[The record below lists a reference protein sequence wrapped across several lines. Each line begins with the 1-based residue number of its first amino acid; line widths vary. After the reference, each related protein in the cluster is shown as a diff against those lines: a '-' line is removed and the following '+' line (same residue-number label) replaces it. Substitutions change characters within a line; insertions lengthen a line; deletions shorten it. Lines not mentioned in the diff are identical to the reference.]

1 MPTPEVTTGPRPLPA
16 TPGRGQQAGT
26 LIVVV
31 EGVCAAVVAAFL
43 MTGSTMVTATVAV
56 TAVGSLAVVRKRD

>member
-1 MPTPEVTTGPRPLPA
+1 
-16 TPGRGQQAGT
+16 
-26 LIVVV
+26 VVV